1 MKAGVLNPDVPFPME
16 TFGFGRRI
24 CAGKDL
30 AIDSIKI
37 MMASLLA
44 VFDFGKA
51 VDAEGNIIEI
61 SGEYLSGGLIHPAPF
76 KCSIRPRRE
85 AAALLIMADT

>member
-1 MKAGVLNPDVPFPME
+1 MKDGVLNPDVPFPME

-37 MMASLLA
+37 TMASLLA
-44 VFDFGKA
+44 VFDFGKV
-51 VDAEGNIIEI
+51 VDAEGNIIEV
-61 SGEYLSGGLIHPAPF
+61 SGEYLSGGL
-76 KCSIRPRRE
+76 
-85 AAALLIMADT
+85 M